1 MERLCHIQR
10 GGEHRRIRPKGKGR
24 EGGTERERERGEA
37 RNREREEMNENQAR
51 LGGKKKN
58 GKESALSPERPTAE
72 ETAQKRNL
80 DTLASRRKL
89 TTTGV
94 VEVSI
99 NIC

>member
-1 MERLCHIQR
+1 MRTKQDL
-10 GGEHRRIRPKGKGR
+10 GE
-24 EGGTERERERGEA
+24 
-37 RNREREEMNENQAR
+37 
-51 LGGKKKN
+51 KKKN

>member
-10 GGEHRRIRPKGKGR
+10 GGEHRRIRPKGER
-24 EGGTERERERGEA
+24 EGGRHRERGEA

-58 GKESALSPERPTAE
+58 GKESASDPERPTAE
-72 ETAQKRNL
+72 ETARKRNL
-80 DTLASRRKL
+80 DTLVSRRKQ